1 MTNDAVLFPDSI
13 ALVIGII
20 RDGYADQDIDV
31 VVDTQV
37 PSDPPPR
44 PEEFVVV
51 RRVGGPQRDLVTDE
65 PLLTLEA
72 SAQTEFRARQ
82 LLDYARA
89 FVKAARGTVRDGA
102 SIYSVHEISGPAD
115 LPDPVAQIPRSSA
128 TWQLAVRGTAL

>member
-1 MTNDAVLFPDSI
+1 MSNDAVLFPDSI

-20 RDGYADQDIDV
+20 NDGYVAQDIDV
-31 VVDTQV
+31 VVDTTV
-37 PSDPPPR
+37 PTPR
-44 PEEFVVV
+44 PDEFVVV